1 MKKQALPYILAAFC
15 ILVWG
20 VSFICTKYLLRTFS
34 SLEILI
40 LRFVTGYIAFCIIS
54 PKPLKTS
61 GIKEELLFMG
71 AGLCGI
77 TIYQFVENIAIY
89 FTAANNVSIIVS
101 TCPMFTAIIAAI
113 FLHEK
118 TITKNFVLG
127 FVIAMTGIVLVTLNG
142 SSEFS
147 LSPKGDLLALG
158 SAICWGFY
166 SLFVSKINSLGHGN
180 FASTRRIFFWALIFM
195 IPLAIYGLVFGG
207 KSTSI
212 NFCPTENAARWSDW
226 KNILNLVILGVFAS
240 SLAFVAWN
248 KTCKALGTVKTTA
261 AIYMVCVVT
270 IIFSFIFLGEKI
282 SLTGLFGTFLT
293 ILGLFISEKKQN
305 KNIKTQTSGAKNE

>member
-1 MKKQALPYILAAFC
+1 MKKQTLPYILVAFC

-195 IPLAIYGLVFGG
+195 IPLAVYGLVFGG

-212 NFCPTENAARWSDW
+212 NFCPAENTARWSDW

-282 SLTGLFGTFLT
+282 SLAGLFGTFLT
-293 ILGLFISEKKQN
+293 ILGLFISEKN
-305 KNIKTQTSGAKNE
+305 RIKI

>member
-1 MKKQALPYILAAFC
+1 MKKQALPYILVAFC

-195 IPLAIYGLVFGG
+195 IPLAVYGLVFGG

-212 NFCPTENAARWSDW
+212 NFCPAENAARWSDW

>member
-195 IPLAIYGLVFGG
+195 IPLAVYGLVFGG

-212 NFCPTENAARWSDW
+212 NFCPAENTARWSDW

>member
-71 AGLCGI
+71 AGLSGL

-195 IPLAIYGLVFGG
+195 IPLAVYGLVFGG

-212 NFCPTENAARWSDW
+212 NFCPAENTARWSDW

-282 SLTGLFGTFLT
+282 SLAGLFGTFLT
-293 ILGLFISEKKQN
+293 ILGLFISEKN
-305 KNIKTQTSGAKNE
+305 RIKI

>member
-101 TCPMFTAIIAAI
+101 ICPMFTAIIVAI

-195 IPLAIYGLVFGG
+195 IPLAVYGLVFGG

-212 NFCPTENAARWSDW
+212 NFCPAENTARWSDW

-282 SLTGLFGTFLT
+282 SLAGLFGTFLT

-305 KNIKTQTSGAKNE
+305 KNINIRS

>member
-1 MKKQALPYILAAFC
+1 MKKQALPYILATFC

-195 IPLAIYGLVFGG
+195 IPLAVYGLVFGG

-212 NFCPTENAARWSDW
+212 NFCPAENTARWSDW

-282 SLTGLFGTFLT
+282 SLAGLFGTFLT
-293 ILGLFISEKKQN
+293 ILGLFISEKN
-305 KNIKTQTSGAKNE
+305 RIKI

>member
-1 MKKQALPYILAAFC
+1 
-15 ILVWG
+15 
-20 VSFICTKYLLRTFS
+20 
-34 SLEILI
+34 
-40 LRFVTGYIAFCIIS
+40 
-54 PKPLKTS
+54 
-61 GIKEELLFMG
+61 
-71 AGLCGI
+71 
-77 TIYQFVENIAIY
+77 
-89 FTAANNVSIIVS
+89 
-101 TCPMFTAIIAAI
+101 MFTAIIAAI

-180 FASTRRIFFWALIFM
+180 FAFTRRIFFWALIFM
-195 IPLAIYGLVFGG
+195 IPLAVYGLVFGG

-212 NFCPTENAARWSDW
+212 NFCPAENTARWSDW

-282 SLTGLFGTFLT
+282 SLAGLFGTFLT
-293 ILGLFISEKKQN
+293 ILGLFISEKN
-305 KNIKTQTSGAKNE
+305 RIKI

>member
-142 SSEFS
+142 SYEFS

-195 IPLAIYGLVFGG
+195 IPLAVYGLVFGG

-212 NFCPTENAARWSDW
+212 NFCPAENTARWSDW

-282 SLTGLFGTFLT
+282 SLAGLFGTFLT
-293 ILGLFISEKKQN
+293 ILGLFISEKN
-305 KNIKTQTSGAKNE
+305 RIKI

>member
-195 IPLAIYGLVFGG
+195 IPLAVYGLVFGG

>member
-1 MKKQALPYILAAFC
+1 MKKQTLPYILAAFC

-195 IPLAIYGLVFGG
+195 IPLAVYGLVFGG

-212 NFCPTENAARWSDW
+212 NFCPAENTARWSDW

-282 SLTGLFGTFLT
+282 SLAGLFGTFLT
-293 ILGLFISEKKQN
+293 ILGLFISEKK
-305 KNIKTQTSGAKNE
+305 TE

>member
-195 IPLAIYGLVFGG
+195 IPLAVYGLVYGG

-212 NFCPTENAARWSDW
+212 NFCPAENTARWSDW

-282 SLTGLFGTFLT
+282 SLAGLFGTFLT
-293 ILGLFISEKKQN
+293 ILGLFISEKN
-305 KNIKTQTSGAKNE
+305 RIKI

>member
-71 AGLCGI
+71 AGLSGL

-195 IPLAIYGLVFGG
+195 IPLAVYGLVFGG

-212 NFCPTENAARWSDW
+212 NFCPAENTARWSDW

-282 SLTGLFGTFLT
+282 SLAGLFGTFLT

-305 KNIKTQTSGAKNE
+305 KNINIRS

>member
-1 MKKQALPYILAAFC
+1 MKKQALPYILVAFC

-195 IPLAIYGLVFGG
+195 IPLAVYGLVFGG

-212 NFCPTENAARWSDW
+212 NFCPAENTARWSDW

-282 SLTGLFGTFLT
+282 SLAGLFGTFLT

-305 KNIKTQTSGAKNE
+305 KNINIRS

>member
-195 IPLAIYGLVFGG
+195 IPLAVYGLVFGG

-212 NFCPTENAARWSDW
+212 NFCPAENAARWSDW

-282 SLTGLFGTFLT
+282 SLAGLFGTFLT

-305 KNIKTQTSGAKNE
+305 KNINIRS

>member
-54 PKPLKTS
+54 QKPLKTS

-195 IPLAIYGLVFGG
+195 IPLAVYGLVFGG

-212 NFCPTENAARWSDW
+212 NFCPAENTARWSDW

-282 SLTGLFGTFLT
+282 SLAGLFGTFLT

-305 KNIKTQTSGAKNE
+305 KNINIRS

>member
-101 TCPMFTAIIAAI
+101 TCPMFTAIIVAI

-195 IPLAIYGLVFGG
+195 IPLAVYGLVFGG

-212 NFCPTENAARWSDW
+212 NFCPAENTARWSDW

-282 SLTGLFGTFLT
+282 SLAGLFGTFLT
-293 ILGLFISEKKQN
+293 ILGLFISEKN
-305 KNIKTQTSGAKNE
+305 RIKI

>member
-1 MKKQALPYILAAFC
+1 MKKQTLPYILAAFC

-180 FASTRRIFFWALIFM
+180 FTSTRRIFFWALIFM
-195 IPLAIYGLVFGG
+195 IPLAVYGLVFGG

-212 NFCPTENAARWSDW
+212 NFCPAENTARWSDW

-282 SLTGLFGTFLT
+282 SLAGLFGTFLT

-305 KNIKTQTSGAKNE
+305 KNINIRS

>member
-195 IPLAIYGLVFGG
+195 IPLAVYGLVFGG

-212 NFCPTENAARWSDW
+212 NFCPAENTARWSDW

-261 AIYMVCVVT
+261 AIYLVCVVT

-282 SLTGLFGTFLT
+282 SLAGLFGTFLT
-293 ILGLFISEKKQN
+293 ILGLFISEKN
-305 KNIKTQTSGAKNE
+305 RIKI

>member
-1 MKKQALPYILAAFC
+1 MKKQTLPYILAAFC

-101 TCPMFTAIIAAI
+101 TCPMFTAIIVAI

-195 IPLAIYGLVFGG
+195 IPLAVYGLVFGG

-212 NFCPTENAARWSDW
+212 NFCPAENTARWSDW

-282 SLTGLFGTFLT
+282 SLAGLFGTFLT

-305 KNIKTQTSGAKNE
+305 KNINIRS

>member
-195 IPLAIYGLVFGG
+195 IPLAVYGLVFGG

-212 NFCPTENAARWSDW
+212 NFCPAENIARWSDW

-282 SLTGLFGTFLT
+282 SLAGLFGTFLT
-293 ILGLFISEKKQN
+293 ILGLFISEKIQN
-305 KNIKTQTSGAKNE
+305 KNINIRS

>member
-71 AGLCGI
+71 AGLSGL
-77 TIYQFVENIAIY
+77 TVYQFVENIAIY

-158 SAICWGFY
+158 SAISWGFY

-195 IPLAIYGLVFGG
+195 IPLAVYGLVFGE

-212 NFCPTENAARWSDW
+212 NFCPAENAARWSDW

-282 SLTGLFGTFLT
+282 SLAGLFGTFLT
-293 ILGLFISEKKQN
+293 ILGLFISEKK
-305 KNIKTQTSGAKNE
+305 TE

>member
-1 MKKQALPYILAAFC
+1 MKKQTLPYILAAFC

-195 IPLAIYGLVFGG
+195 IPLAVYGLVFGG

-212 NFCPTENAARWSDW
+212 NFCPAENTARWSDW

-282 SLTGLFGTFLT
+282 SLPGLFGTFLT
-293 ILGLFISEKKQN
+293 ILGLFISEKN
-305 KNIKTQTSGAKNE
+305 RIKI

>member
-195 IPLAIYGLVFGG
+195 IPLAVYGLVFGG

-212 NFCPTENAARWSDW
+212 NFCPTENIARWSDW

-282 SLTGLFGTFLT
+282 SLAGLFGTFLT

-305 KNIKTQTSGAKNE
+305 KNINIRS

>member
-1 MKKQALPYILAAFC
+1 MKKQTLPYILAAFC

-195 IPLAIYGLVFGG
+195 IPLAVYGLVFGG

-212 NFCPTENAARWSDW
+212 NFCPAENTARWSDW

-282 SLTGLFGTFLT
+282 SLAGLFGTFLT
-293 ILGLFISEKKQN
+293 ILGLFISEKKQS
-305 KNIKTQTSGAKNE
+305 KNINIRS

>member
-195 IPLAIYGLVFGG
+195 IPLAVYGLVFGG

-212 NFCPTENAARWSDW
+212 NFCPAENTARWSDW

-282 SLTGLFGTFLT
+282 SLAGLLGTFLT
-293 ILGLFISEKKQN
+293 ILGLFISEKK
-305 KNIKTQTSGAKNE
+305 TE

>member
-20 VSFICTKYLLRTFS
+20 VSFICTKYLLHTFS

-118 TITKNFVLG
+118 TITKNFILG

-195 IPLAIYGLVFGG
+195 IPLAVYGLVFGG

-212 NFCPTENAARWSDW
+212 NFCPAENTARWSDW

-282 SLTGLFGTFLT
+282 SLAGLFGTFLT

>member
-118 TITKNFVLG
+118 TITKNFILG

-195 IPLAIYGLVFGG
+195 IPLAVYGLVFGG

-212 NFCPTENAARWSDW
+212 NFCPAENTARWSDW

-282 SLTGLFGTFLT
+282 SLAGLFGTFLT
-293 ILGLFISEKKQN
+293 ILGLFISEKK
-305 KNIKTQTSGAKNE
+305 TE

>member
-1 MKKQALPYILAAFC
+1 MKKQTLPYILAAFC

-195 IPLAIYGLVFGG
+195 IPLAVYGLVFGG

-212 NFCPTENAARWSDW
+212 NFCPAENTARWSDW

-282 SLTGLFGTFLT
+282 SLAGLFGTFLT
-293 ILGLFISEKKQN
+293 ILGLFISEKKR
-305 KNIKTQTSGAKNE
+305 IKI

>member
-101 TCPMFTAIIAAI
+101 TCPMFTAIIVAI

-195 IPLAIYGLVFGG
+195 IPLAVYGLVFGG

-212 NFCPTENAARWSDW
+212 NFCPAENTARWSDW

-282 SLTGLFGTFLT
+282 SLAGLFGTFLT

-305 KNIKTQTSGAKNE
+305 KNINIRS

>member
-1 MKKQALPYILAAFC
+1 MKKQTLPYILAAFC

-212 NFCPTENAARWSDW
+212 NFCPAENTARWSDW

-282 SLTGLFGTFLT
+282 SLAGLFGTFLT

-305 KNIKTQTSGAKNE
+305 KNINIRS

>member
-195 IPLAIYGLVFGG
+195 IPLAVYGLVFGG

-212 NFCPTENAARWSDW
+212 NFCPAENTARWSDW

-282 SLTGLFGTFLT
+282 SLPGLFGTFLT
-293 ILGLFISEKKQN
+293 ILGLFISEKN
-305 KNIKTQTSGAKNE
+305 RIKI

>member
-195 IPLAIYGLVFGG
+195 IPLAVYGLVFGG

-212 NFCPTENAARWSDW
+212 NFCPAENTARWSDW

-282 SLTGLFGTFLT
+282 SLAGLFGTFLT
-293 ILGLFISEKKQN
+293 ILGLFISEKN
-305 KNIKTQTSGAKNE
+305 RIKI

>member
-61 GIKEELLFMG
+61 GIKEELLFIG

-195 IPLAIYGLVFGG
+195 IPLAVYGLVYGG

-212 NFCPTENAARWSDW
+212 NFCPAENTARWSDW

-282 SLTGLFGTFLT
+282 SLAGLFGTFLT
-293 ILGLFISEKKQN
+293 ILGLFISEKN
-305 KNIKTQTSGAKNE
+305 RIKI

>member
-89 FTAANNVSIIVS
+89 FTAANNVSIIVP

-195 IPLAIYGLVFGG
+195 IPLAVYGLVFGG

-212 NFCPTENAARWSDW
+212 NFCPAENTARWSDW

-282 SLTGLFGTFLT
+282 SLAGLFGTFLT

-305 KNIKTQTSGAKNE
+305 KNINIRS

>member
-20 VSFICTKYLLRTFS
+20 VSFICKKYLLRTFS

-61 GIKEELLFMG
+61 GIKEELLFIG

-195 IPLAIYGLVFGG
+195 IPLAVYGLVYGG

-212 NFCPTENAARWSDW
+212 NFCPAENTARWSDW

-282 SLTGLFGTFLT
+282 SLAGLFGTFLT
-293 ILGLFISEKKQN
+293 ILGLFISEKN
-305 KNIKTQTSGAKNE
+305 RIKI

>member
-158 SAICWGFY
+158 SAIFWGFY

-195 IPLAIYGLVFGG
+195 IPLAVYGLVFGG

-212 NFCPTENAARWSDW
+212 NFCPAENTARWSDW

-282 SLTGLFGTFLT
+282 SLAGLFGTFLT

-305 KNIKTQTSGAKNE
+305 KNINIRS

>member
-195 IPLAIYGLVFGG
+195 IPLAVYGLVFGG

-212 NFCPTENAARWSDW
+212 NFCPAENTERWSDW

-282 SLTGLFGTFLT
+282 SLAGLFGTFLT
-293 ILGLFISEKKQN
+293 ILGLFISEKN
-305 KNIKTQTSGAKNE
+305 RIKI

>member
-195 IPLAIYGLVFGG
+195 IPLAVYGLVFGG

-212 NFCPTENAARWSDW
+212 NFCPAENTARWSDW

-282 SLTGLFGTFLT
+282 SLAGLFGTFLT

-305 KNIKTQTSGAKNE
+305 KNINIRS

>member
-71 AGLCGI
+71 AGLSGI

-118 TITKNFVLG
+118 TITKNFILG

-195 IPLAIYGLVFGG
+195 IPLAVYGLVFGG

-212 NFCPTENAARWSDW
+212 NFCPAENTARWSDW

-282 SLTGLFGTFLT
+282 SLAGLFGTFLT
-293 ILGLFISEKKQN
+293 ILGLFISEKN
-305 KNIKTQTSGAKNE
+305 RIKI

>member
-166 SLFVSKINSLGHGN
+166 SLFISKINSLGHGN

-195 IPLAIYGLVFGG
+195 IPLAVYGLVFGG

-212 NFCPTENAARWSDW
+212 NFCPAENTARWSDW

-282 SLTGLFGTFLT
+282 SLAGLFGTFLT
-293 ILGLFISEKKQN
+293 ILGLFISEKN
-305 KNIKTQTSGAKNE
+305 RIKI